1 MKKPEIIITLII
13 CAITLIASSAS
24 FGQEKD
30 YDYSTIPADTTIMS
44 NKDATITMNTP
55 DGVKTIRLVNAK
67 RIKAERDRKLLTW
80 AGVAGVAIAALCV
93 FLYSKRKNKRI
104 SSLEK
109 QIQQD
114 KEDIQQMEENI
125 KVIQSHSDSMSAS
138 VLGMLEDRVA
148 IIKSIIER
156 HDSFKRHKEGGN
168 YFEKMESL
176 KDTISQYKNH
186 ISGLRKDVDLLGG
199 IEDALNSGQDNIM
212 GKLRDSFGD
221 NLSEEDYRILS
232 GVFIGMTPKS
242 LSFVTGIPAG
252 TLRVRKTRYKKK
264 IEGLP
269 ESPEKRLFLHL
280 FDTSRGE

>member
-13 CAITLIASSAS
+13 CATTLIASSAS

-156 HDSFKRHKEGGN
+156 HDSFKRQKEGGN